1 MNLTRCNQG
10 HFFDADK
17 YPTCPHCNPG
27 APAAA
32 PAATPNADM
41 KTMPL
46 NAVAGGTA
54 TMPINQP
61 MNTVPLNPPVNTT
74 PLPDNKTQSGGLRDQ
89 VDDVNKTVGFFKK
102 ANGKEPVVG
111 WLVCVEGKH
120 YGEDFRI
127 RMGRN
132 FIGRGAN
139 MDIVLPNDSSISRE
153 KHSIIVYEP
162 QENMYVL
169 LAGESKE
176 LSYLNGQVVLS
187 PQLLKPYDKIKLGNT
202 VLMFVPLCGDSFVW
216 KAEEE

>member
-17 YPTCPHCNPG
+17 YPSCPHCNPG
-27 APAAA
+27 APAMPNTQDVNTQALTQAISPAAAAATSSGPNLTQKLTEEVRQTA
-32 PAATPNADM
+32 PAAPVTP
-41 KTMPL
+41 
-46 NAVAGGTA
+46 V
-54 TMPINQP
+54 
-61 MNTVPLNPPVNTT
+61 
-74 PLPDNKTQSGGLRDQ
+74 SGGLQNQ
-89 VDDVNKTVGFFKK
+89 VDDVNKTVGFFNKK

-120 YGEDFRI
+120 YGEDFKI

-162 QENMYVL
+162 QENMFVL

-187 PQLLKPYDKIKLGNT
+187 PQLLKPYDKIRLGGS
-202 VLMFVPLCGDSFVW
+202 VLMFVPLCGENFIW
-216 KAEEE
+216 KTDEEN

>member
-17 YPTCPHCNPG
+17 YPSCPHCNPG
-27 APAAA
+27 APAMPNTQDVNTQALTQAISPAAAAATSSGPNLTQKLTEEVRQTA
-32 PAATPNADM
+32 PAAPVTP
-41 KTMPL
+41 
-46 NAVAGGTA
+46 V
-54 TMPINQP
+54 
-61 MNTVPLNPPVNTT
+61 
-74 PLPDNKTQSGGLRDQ
+74 SGGLQNQ
-89 VDDVNKTVGFFKK
+89 VDDVNKTVGFFNKK

-120 YGEDFRI
+120 YGEDFKI

-162 QENMYVL
+162 QENMFVL

-187 PQLLKPYDKIKLGNT
+187 PQLLKPYDKIRLGGC
-202 VLMFVPLCGDSFVW
+202 VLMFVPLCGENFIW
-216 KAEEE
+216 KTDEEN